1 MLENK
6 EELKNKII
14 YRASY
19 RGSKEMD
26 ILMTKFVKSIINNL
40 NLTELNELNH
50 LVNLDDESLINI
62 RNNILN
68 DKVSQT
74 NLIKSF
80 QKFLAAFWCLFS
92 VVLTKSV
99 LEIFNLFE
107 KFIKFSETLST
118 KTFGSLLT
126 FFAAFSTFCPCS
138 SVPVV
143 KRTSYSSKL

>member
-26 ILMTKFVKSIINNL
+26 MLMTKFVKSIINNL
-40 NLTELNELNH
+40 NLTELNELDH

-74 NLIKSF
+74 SLIKSF
-80 QKFLAAFWCLFS
+80 QKF
-92 VVLTKSV
+92 
-99 LEIFNLFE
+99 
-107 KFIKFSETLST
+107 
-118 KTFGSLLT
+118 
-126 FFAAFSTFCPCS
+126 
-138 SVPVV
+138 
-143 KRTSYSSKL
+143 

>member
-40 NLTELNELNH
+40 NLTELNELDH

-62 RNNILN
+62 KNNILN

-74 NLIKSF
+74 DLIKSF
-80 QKFLAAFWCLFS
+80 QKF
-92 VVLTKSV
+92 
-99 LEIFNLFE
+99 
-107 KFIKFSETLST
+107 
-118 KTFGSLLT
+118 
-126 FFAAFSTFCPCS
+126 
-138 SVPVV
+138 
-143 KRTSYSSKL
+143 